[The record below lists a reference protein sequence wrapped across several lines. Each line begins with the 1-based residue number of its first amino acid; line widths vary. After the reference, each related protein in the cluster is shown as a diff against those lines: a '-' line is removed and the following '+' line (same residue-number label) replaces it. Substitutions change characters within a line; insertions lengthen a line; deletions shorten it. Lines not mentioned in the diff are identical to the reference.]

1 MAMTHED
8 DGHDIGFMER
18 LRERAEIAE
27 RAAASTI
34 AGGTNLEQELGSWK
48 ASNGV
53 HCRHMPDD
61 EQGILRLSIGGGDH
75 LPAKMNYVVVRG
87 KIGRCI
93 ELLEKALVALR
104 ECPE

>member
-1 MAMTHED
+1 MAMTHMNSN
-8 DGHDIGFMER
+8 HSFLER
-18 LRERAEIAE
+18 LRERADAAE
-27 RAAASTI
+27 KAAASTI
-34 AGGTNLEQELGSWK
+34 TAGTDAEQELGSWK
-48 ASNGV
+48 ASNGI

-87 KIGRCI
+87 KIGQCI

>member
-8 DGHDIGFMER
+8 SSHDGGFIQR
-18 LRERAEIAE
+18 LRERAELAE

-34 AGGTNLEQELGSWK
+34 AAGSSVEQELGSWK
-48 ASNGV
+48 ASNGI

-75 LPAKMNYVVVRG
+75 LPQKMNYVVIRG
-87 KIGRCI
+87 KVGQCI